1 MRTKI
6 VLPLTGTTN
15 VVPTVLF
22 RMELSV
28 ILQTVQNVGNTQHDI
43 CDKHYINLETCAC
56 GAGRAKSVKAH
67 SDALQGVTLRFTQGK
82 LARLRAKAAM
92 KTPDGGQRDE
102 SLRPPEVRESG

>member
-28 ILQTVQNVGNTQHDI
+28 ILQTVQNVGNT
-43 CDKHYINLETCAC
+43 
-56 GAGRAKSVKAH
+56 
-67 SDALQGVTLRFTQGK
+67 
-82 LARLRAKAAM
+82 
-92 KTPDGGQRDE
+92 
-102 SLRPPEVRESG
+102 